1 MASVP
6 ATEQGSRSG
15 TFANGMDYLTW
26 GGGPKTLLFIQGG
39 PGSAVPKGMMLRM
52 SRRFFDPFLHAGFAV
67 WVVTRR
73 RHMPPGHTVADMADD
88 FAQVITDDF
97 GGRVDLLVG
106 ESYGG
111 MITQHLAARHPGSI
125 GHITIIVA
133 GAEVSDWGKEVDTRL
148 AGALARGDISGAG
161 TVFTE
166 YMLPG
171 ASTRWVR
178 RLIGPFVGRHLL
190 AGSDYPLGDVLT
202 EVQAE
207 MDFDSRPALPRIQGP
222 VLLICGDRDLFF
234 PKDVIEETAELI
246 PNSTLVWYEGKG
258 HVKTA
263 SSKRIAHDVLAF
275 VNRN

>member
-1 MASVP
+1 
-6 ATEQGSRSG
+6 
-15 TFANGMDYLTW
+15 
-26 GGGPKTLLFIQGG
+26 
-39 PGSAVPKGMMLRM
+39 
-52 SRRFFDPFLHAGFAV
+52 
-67 WVVTRR
+67 
-73 RHMPPGHTVADMADD
+73 MPPGHTVADMADD

-97 GGRVDLLVG
+97 GGKVDLVVG

-111 MITQHLAARHPGSI
+111 MIAQYLAARHPGTS
-125 GHITIIVA
+125 GHIAIVVA

-148 AGALARGDISGAG
+148 AGALARGDIGDAG
-161 TVFTE
+161 TVFAE
-166 YMLPG
+166 YLLPG
-171 ASTRWVR
+171 ESMRWVR

-190 AGSDYPLGDVLT
+190 AGSDYPLRDVLT

-207 MDFDSRPALPRIQGP
+207 MDFDSRPALPRIQEP

-234 PKDVIEETAELI
+234 PKDVVKETAELI
-246 PNSTLVWYEGKG
+246 PDCTLVWYEGKG